1 MKLIDM
7 HSHWATKRGYALQ
20 TEEEQALQNTTW
32 RSKPRFATEE
42 DMAAD
47 FRAAGV
53 EVVLDFGFT
62 KFLPVEQAAQ
72 LHDYAFETQRRF
84 PDVIIG
90 NWFHFQPELGKPV
103 EKEFRRCLDAGA
115 GFAGLCASG
124 AGGVP
129 ATDPAYFPLYK
140 MCIEAGVP
148 ALIIVGHTGLG
159 AGLPGGLG
167 IVLDNC
173 HPRYIDIVA
182 AKFPELTIIAARPA
196 WPWQSEMIS
205 IMLHKPNVWCEL
217 HGWSPKYFTHDL
229 KHDLARRLQD
239 RMMFGADYPLLSYQ
253 RLIADWRELGLSETV
268 LHKVFHQN
276 AERLF
281 ASLGWDL
288 ARRRR
293 TVSKPK

>member
-7 HSHWATKRGYALQ
+7 HSHWATERGYALQ
-20 TEEEQALQNTTW
+20 TPAERQLQHTTW
-32 RSKPRFATEE
+32 RSEPKFATEE
-42 DMAAD
+42 QMAAD
-47 FRAAGV
+47 FHAAGV
-53 EVVLDFGFT
+53 EVILDFGFT
-62 KFLPVEQAAQ
+62 KFLPVEHAAA

-103 EKEFRRCLDAGA
+103 EKEFRRCLDANA

-140 MCIEAGVP
+140 MCIEAKVP

-159 AGLPGGLG
+159 AGMPGGMG
-167 IVLDNC
+167 IILDHC
-173 HPRYIDIVA
+173 HPRHLDIVA
-182 AKFPELTIIAARPA
+182 ARFPELTIIAARPA

-253 RLIADWRELGLSETV
+253 RLINDWRELGLSEAI
-268 LHKVFHQN
+268 LEKVFRKN

-281 ASLGWDL
+281 ETLGWDL
-288 ARRRR
+288 AKRQ
-293 TVSKPK
+293 SAA